1 MVRMFYFYLWCV
13 FYADIDGPVKRKGA
27 NRIRFSIRQS
37 RKLSVILQGSAVML
51 EKRRGSYPE
60 RRSVSGS
67 RGSIRTNPTP
77 KDIEMMDITDSTR
90 KETWRRVER
99 LIDRGTGLVQ
109 VAANFVGAGIC
120 TSYFM
125 FFDTTRPSEQIG
137 RVFKVTAVMFIG
149 LVLIGTIVQLRRERS
164 LKRFVKM
171 KAEGRSIPPELTHDA
186 RRKILDLPFYCS
198 LVSFMNWCL
207 AAVIMSAY
215 TLFDQMSEPN
225 FEWVQT
231 LPETFRIV
239 IGVLVSGI
247 ITGAI
252 VFFAVEIMCQRIWP
266 LFFPKGGLSNFRT
279 VFRFTL
285 RRRLLFVFVLISIL
299 PLIIMAVLSYNK
311 AKLMLVM
318 DPNET
323 ILSLFYLTL
332 YILLAAIG
340 LSLTLSQ
347 LLSSSIVNPVKS
359 MEEAMKKVK
368 GGDLDTSVT
377 VTSAD
382 ELGGLADH
390 FNTMIEGLR
399 DRERIKETFGRFVT
413 PEIAQ
418 AILNNPP
425 KPGGEAT
432 EVTILFSDIRNYS
445 GICEQM
451 SSGEVIELL
460 NNYFSYMVRAVERH
474 KGLVYQFAGDGIM
487 AVFGAPVAYPDH
499 ARCAVLSA
507 VGMMKEL
514 REFNIR
520 HRQGLSPI
528 RMGVGINTGTVVAGI
543 IGTEK
548 RMEYQ
553 VIGDAVNVAS
563 RLESLNKE
571 LHTEILISSSTCE
584 QLGGG
589 FELTEFPPVKV
600 KGKEQPVRVYG
611 VTRGR

>member
-1 MVRMFYFYLWCV
+1 MKTAPFIPRTTVRVRLPG
-13 FYADIDGPVKRKGA
+13 IDPPKPDR
-27 NRIRFSIRQS
+27 
-37 RKLSVILQGSAVML
+37 
-51 EKRRGSYPE
+51 
-60 RRSVSGS
+60 
-67 RGSIRTNPTP
+67 
-77 KDIEMMDITDSTR
+77 KDIEMIDITAGIH
-90 KETWRRVER
+90 KKTWRSVQR

-125 FFDTTRPSEQIG
+125 FFDAMHPSERIG
-137 RVFKVTAVMFIG
+137 QTFKVTIVMFIG
-149 LVLIGTIVQLRRERS
+149 LVLIGTAIQIRRERP
-164 LKRFVKM
+164 LKRFVKL
-171 KAEGRSIPPELTHDA
+171 KTEGRPVPPELTREAQH
-186 RRKILDLPFYCS
+186 RILDLPFYCS
-198 LVSFMNWCL
+198 LVSFTNWCL
-207 AAVIMSAY
+207 AALIMPAY
-215 TLFDQMSEPN
+215 TLYDRYSGPQFDWALEISEA
-225 FEWVQT
+225 
-231 LPETFRIV
+231 LRIF

-247 ITGAI
+247 VTGAI
-252 VFFAVEIMCQRIWP
+252 VFFAVEIMCQKIWP
-266 LFFPKGGLSNFRT
+266 LFFPKGGLSSFRT
-279 VFRFTL
+279 AFRFTL
-285 RRRLLFVFVLISIL
+285 RRRLLVVFVLISIL
-299 PLIIMAVLSYNK
+299 PLIVMAVLSYNK
-311 AKLMLVM
+311 AKLMLVT

-359 MEEAMKKVK
+359 MEDAMKKVK
-368 GGDLDTSVT
+368 EGDLDTSVT
-377 VTSAD
+377 VASAD

-390 FNTMIEGLR
+390 FNTMIEGLK

-425 KPGGEAT
+425 KPGGEDT

-445 GICEQM
+445 GICEQL

-487 AVFGAPVAYPDH
+487 AVFGAPAAYPDH
-499 ARCAVLSA
+499 AQCAVLSA
-507 VGMMKEL
+507 VDMMEAL
-514 REFNIR
+514 DAFNAR
-520 HRQGLSPI
+520 HRKGLSPI
-528 RMGVGINTGTVVAGI
+528 RMGVGVNTGAVVAGI
-543 IGTEK
+543 IGTER

-553 VIGDAVNVAS
+553 VVGDAVNVAS

-584 QLGGG
+584 QLSGK
-589 FELTEFPPVKV
+589 FDLTEFPPVKV

-611 VTRGR
+611 VSHGR